1 MRERASKAARSLA
14 GQLLVAHPA
23 LKDPNFR
30 RTVVLMT
37 THNPEGA
44 MGMVLNRPMHKK
56 LAELG
61 GDFALGVLSGVPL
74 FQGGPVE
81 GTQLILAAWRIQD
94 QGFQLHLGIDP
105 EKAVPWVE
113 ARSGLKLA
121 ESQRDAIRLALKS
134 KALVITGG
142 PGGVPGG
149 PPPDRPD
156 RPFIPPIRTSIS
168 TRSGLNWGMS
178 FSPSS
183 PLAAVVNSISGES
196 KIR

>member
-105 EKAVPWVE
+105 EKAGTLLGEE
-113 ARSGLKLA
+113 ATHVRAFFGYSGWGAGQLEMELEHHTWIVADAPTDLFEQAGDVGLWRSVLREKGPEWRMLA
-121 ESQRDAIRLALKS
+121 DEPDHPES
-134 KALVITGG
+134 
-142 PGGVPGG
+142 
-149 PPPDRPD
+149 
-156 RPFIPPIRTSIS
+156 
-168 TRSGLNWGMS
+168 N
-178 FSPSS
+178 
-183 PLAAVVNSISGES
+183 
-196 KIR
+196 